1 MFASSSNKHGSGT
14 GSGSTAGS
22 GSAAV
27 VDRRPDAGVSPVA
40 GGAGAVT
47 STIDGNVDVFHER
60 GQDSPDRRRSTREPM
75 VTRGT
80 LRAVTAL
87 ASEAPLEVLVIDV
100 SLHGVGLRSAE
111 SLEVG
116 DLYFVEIGAGP
127 LHLTSRGRIVR
138 CRLRRDGNFDIG
150 AEFC

>member
-22 GSAAV
+22 ASAAV
-27 VDRRPDAGVSPVA
+27 VDRRPDAGVTPV
-40 GGAGAVT
+40 GGAVA
-47 STIDGNVDVFHER
+47 STIDSNVEVYHER
-60 GQDSPDRRRSTREPM
+60 GQDGGPDRRRSTREPM
-75 VTRGT
+75 VTRGN

-87 ASEAPLEVLVIDV
+87 ASESPLEVLVIDV

-127 LHLTSRGRIVR
+127 LHLTSRARIVR